1 MVNAALALLRK
12 GGVFV
17 CVGIHPSDASVDLTR
32 VVRQS
37 LQIRGSYRAPRVLW
51 DGVMKLLAEEG
62 VRIAPM
68 ITHRVPLARAL
79 EGFELARRRIASKV
93 MVFPNSNA

>member
-1 MVNAALALLRK
+1 M
-12 GGVFV
+12 
-17 CVGIHPSDASVDLTR
+17 
-32 VVRQS
+32 
-37 LQIRGSYRAPRVLW
+37 LW